1 VTPPRL
7 RRGLVVVEQV
17 YRGESSYIVK
27 DPESYKYFR
36 FRPVEV
42 VVMQEFDGEHTTAQV
57 ATALAAQGLPFG
69 PAAVEAFAA
78 KLRQL
83 GLVERSLAERSVLLM
98 ERVRAERRRRLRSAR
113 AHSSLLRM
121 RWALADPDQ
130 WLERWLPRLR
140 VCFSRPFLV
149 ASVGLFAAYAL
160 VAWTKWPEL
169 AHALAALTTPASYT
183 VELFLVFWTTAMVV
197 IVVHELGHA
206 FTCKYFGG
214 QVHEMGAMLIYFQ
227 PAFYCNVNDAWTFR
241 DRAARLWVTA
251 AGSWIQLVLAGL
263 AAIVWWA
270 AEPETLISQIALAAM
285 VIGGVTT
292 VLANANPLIPLD
304 GYYAL
309 SDYLEIPNLRTRAF
323 AYVGWLVRR
332 YGLRLAVP
340 PPPADPHERRAFLI
354 YGTLALLY
362 SVTILTLLAGAA
374 FGWASRALGTIGVLA
389 LALVLWGALRSKL
402 QGLGRA
408 LVTSIREHGA
418 LWRSRR
424 FWSRA
429 GGTAALVAIGGLLVP
444 WPITV
449 QGAFTARPLL
459 ELAVSAPEGGVLAQV
474 FVREGERVPPG
485 ARLALIRSFPLER
498 RAAVLQRIVDSLTAT
513 AAQARARGP
522 TAEVRRR
529 EAARGAWTAEQD
541 GLERRLAALALRAPV
556 AGVVATARL
565 EERLG
570 RSMSAGEEVVRLLE
584 PDSVELV
591 VALERAGATLVRSGQ
606 VAALFARVG
615 AGHSLQAHVT
625 SVRAA
630 ATEQGLVEARI
641 RVATRAAGLR
651 PGVTGEAKIVVR
663 QSNVWGAL
671 AWAVRKRIRS
681 DLLL

>member
-1 VTPPRL
+1 MTAPRL
-7 RRGLVVVEQV
+7 RPGLVVVEQV

-27 DPESYKYFR
+27 DSESHKYFR
-36 FRPVEV
+36 FRPVEL
-42 VVMQEFDGEHTTAQV
+42 VVMQEFDGERTTAQI
-57 ATALAAQGLPFG
+57 AAALAAQGLPFG

-98 ERVRAERRRRLRSAR
+98 ERVRAERRRRLRNP
-113 AHSSLLRM
+113 HTGSSLLRM

-149 ASVGLFAAYAL
+149 ASVGLFAVYAF
-160 VAWTKWPEL
+160 VAWTQWPDL
-169 AHALAALTTPASYT
+169 AHALATLTRPSSYT
-183 VELFLVFWTTAMVV
+183 LEMFLVFWTTGMVV

-251 AGSWIQLVLAGL
+251 AGSWIQLVVAGL

-270 AEPETLISQIALAAM
+270 AVPDTLISQIALAAM

-323 AYVGWLVRR
+323 GYVGWLVRR

-340 PPPADPHERRAFLI
+340 PPPADPHERRAFVI
-354 YGTLALLY
+354 YGTLAFLY
-362 SVTILTLLAGAA
+362 SITILILLAGAA
-374 FGWASRALGTIGVLA
+374 FGWASRALGAVGVLA
-389 LALVLWGALRSKL
+389 FALVLWGALRNKL
-402 QGLGRA
+402 QEWGRA
-408 LVTSIREHGA
+408 LVTSVREHRA

-429 GGTAALVAIGGLLVP
+429 GGAAVLVAVGGLLVP

-474 FVREGERVPPG
+474 FVTEGERVPPG
-485 ARLALIRSFPLER
+485 ARLGLIRSFALER
-498 RAAVLQRIVDSLTAT
+498 RAAELQRIVDSLTAA

-529 EAARGAWTAEQD
+529 EAAREARAAEQD
-541 GLERRLAALALRAPV
+541 GVERRLAALALRAPV
-556 AGVVATARL
+556 PGVVATRRP
-565 EERLG
+565 EERVG
-570 RSMSAGEEVVRLLE
+570 RWISAGEEVVRLFE
-584 PDSVELV
+584 PDSVDLV
-591 VALERAGATLVRSGQ
+591 VVLERAGATLVRRGQ

-615 AGHSLQAHVT
+615 AGHSLEAHVM
-625 SVRAA
+625 SVAAA

-641 RVATRAAGLR
+641 RVAGVR

-671 AWAVRKRIRS
+671 SWAVRKRIRS

>member
-1 VTPPRL
+1 MTAPRL
-7 RRGLVVVEQV
+7 RPGLVVVEQV

-27 DPESYKYFR
+27 DPESQKYFR

-42 VVMQEFDGEHTTAQV
+42 VVMQEFDGERTTAQI
-57 ATALAAQGLPFG
+57 AAALAAQGLPFG

-98 ERVRAERRRRLRSAR
+98 ERVRAERRRRLRSPHAD
-113 AHSSLLRM
+113 SSLLRM

-149 ASVGLFAAYAL
+149 ASVGLFAVYAF
-160 VAWTKWPEL
+160 VAWTQWPDL
-169 AHALAALTTPASYT
+169 AHALATLTRPASYT
-183 VELFLVFWTTAMVV
+183 LEMFLVFWTTGMVV

-251 AGSWIQLVLAGL
+251 AGSWIQLVVAGL

-270 AEPETLISQIALAAM
+270 AVPDTLISQIALAAM

-323 AYVGWLVRR
+323 GYVGWLVRR

-340 PPPADPHERRAFLI
+340 PPPADPHERRAFVI
-354 YGTLALLY
+354 YGTLAFLY
-362 SVTILTLLAGAA
+362 SITILILVAGAA
-374 FGWASRALGTIGVLA
+374 FGWASRALGAVGVLA
-389 LALVLWGALRSKL
+389 FALVLWGALRNKL
-402 QGLGRA
+402 QEWGRA
-408 LVTSIREHGA
+408 LVTSVREHRA

-429 GGTAALVAIGGLLVP
+429 GGAAVLVAVGGLLVP

-474 FVREGERVPPG
+474 FVTEGERVPPG
-485 ARLALIRSFPLER
+485 ARLGLIRSFALER
-498 RAAVLQRIVDSLTAT
+498 RAAELQRIVDSLTAA

-529 EAARGAWTAEQD
+529 EAAREARAAEQD
-541 GLERRLAALALRAPV
+541 GVERRLAALALRAPV
-556 AGVVATARL
+556 PGVVATRRP
-565 EERLG
+565 EERVG
-570 RSMSAGEEVVRLLE
+570 RWISAGEEVVRLFE
-584 PDSVELV
+584 PDSVDLV
-591 VALERAGATLVRSGQ
+591 VVLERAGATLVRRGQ

-615 AGHSLQAHVT
+615 AGHSLEAHVT
-625 SVRAA
+625 SVAAA

-641 RVATRAAGLR
+641 RVAGVR

-671 AWAVRKRIRS
+671 SWAVRKRIRS

>member
-1 VTPPRL
+1 MISPSPRL

-17 YRGESSYIVK
+17 YRGE
-27 DPESYKYFR
+27 
-36 FRPVEV
+36 
-42 VVMQEFDGEHTTAQV
+42 
-57 ATALAAQGLPFG
+57 
-69 PAAVEAFAA
+69 
-78 KLRQL
+78 
-83 GLVERSLAERSVLLM
+83 
-98 ERVRAERRRRLRSAR
+98 RRRRRRSTH
-113 AHSSLLRM
+113 AHTSLLRM
-121 RWALADPDQ
+121 RWALADPDL
-130 WLERWLPRLR
+130 WLARWLPRLR

-149 ASVGLFAAYAL
+149 ASIGLFAAYAL

-169 AHALAALTTPASYT
+169 VHALAALTRPASYT
-183 VELFLVFWTTAMVV
+183 VGMFLVFWTTGMVV

-214 QVHEMGAMLIYFQ
+214 QVHEMGAMLIYFS

-251 AGSWIQLVLAGL
+251 AGTWIQLVVAGL

-270 AEPETLISQIALAAM
+270 AEPDTLISKMALAAI
-285 VIGGVTT
+285 VIGGVPP
-292 VLANANPLIPLD
+292 VLANANPLTPLD
-304 GYYAL
+304 VYYAL
-309 SDYLEIPNLRTRAF
+309 TDSLEIPNLRPRAF
-323 AYVGWLVRR
+323 GYVGWLVRR
-332 YGLRLAVP
+332 YGLGLAVP
-340 PPPADPHERRAFLI
+340 PPAADPHERRAFLI

-362 SVTILTLLAGAA
+362 SVTILTLLATAA
-374 FGWASRALGTIGVLA
+374 FGWASRALGTLGVLA
-389 LALVLWGALRSKL
+389 LALVLWGALQNKL
-402 QGLGRA
+402 RGLGRA

-429 GGTAALVAIGGLLVP
+429 GGAAALVAIGGLLVP

-449 QGAFTARPLL
+449 QGVFTARPLL

-498 RAAVLQRIVDSLTAT
+498 RAAVLQRIVDSLTAA

-529 EAARGAWTAEQD
+529 EAAREARAAEQD
-541 GLERRLAALALRAPV
+541 GVERRLAALALRAPV
-556 AGVVATARL
+556 PGVVATRRP
-565 EERLG
+565 EERVG
-570 RSMSAGEEVVRLLE
+570 RWISAGEEVVRLFE
-584 PDSVELV
+584 PDSVDLV
-591 VALERAGATLVRSGQ
+591 VVLERAGATLVRRGQ

-615 AGHSLQAHVT
+615 AGHSLEAHVT
-625 SVRAA
+625 SVAAA

-641 RVATRAAGLR
+641 RVAGVR

-671 AWAVRKRIRS
+671 SWAVRKRIRS

>member
-1 VTPPRL
+1 MTAPRL
-7 RRGLVVVEQV
+7 RPGLVVVEQV

-27 DPESYKYFR
+27 DPESQKYFR
-36 FRPVEV
+36 FRPVEL
-42 VVMQEFDGEHTTAQV
+42 VVMQEFDGERTTAQI
-57 ATALAAQGLPFG
+57 AAALAAQGLPFG

-98 ERVRAERRRRLRSAR
+98 ERVRAERRRRLRSPR

-149 ASVGLFAAYAL
+149 ASVGLFAVYAF
-160 VAWTKWPEL
+160 VAWTQWPDL
-169 AHALAALTTPASYT
+169 AHALATLTRPASYT
-183 VELFLVFWTTAMVV
+183 LEMFLVFWTTGMVV

-251 AGSWIQLVLAGL
+251 AGSWIQLVVAGF

-270 AEPETLISQIALAAM
+270 AVPDTLISQIALAAM

-323 AYVGWLVRR
+323 SYVGWLVRR

-340 PPPADPHERRAFLI
+340 PPPTDPHERRAFLI

-362 SVTILTLLAGAA
+362 SVTILLLLAGAA
-374 FGWASRALGTIGVLA
+374 FGWVSRALGTIGVLA
-389 LALVLWGALRSKL
+389 LALVLWGALRNKL
-402 QGLGRA
+402 RGWGRA
-408 LVTSIREHGA
+408 LVTSIREHRA

-429 GGTAALVAIGGLLVP
+429 GGTAALAAIGGLLVP

-474 FVREGERVPPG
+474 FVREGERVAPG
-485 ARLALIRSFPLER
+485 AQLALIRSFPLER

-529 EAARGAWTAEQD
+529 EAARGAWAAEQD
-541 GLERRLAALALRAPV
+541 GVERRLAALALRAPV

-565 EERLG
+565 EERVG
-570 RSMSAGEEVVRLLE
+570 RSMPAGEEVVRLLE
-584 PDSVELV
+584 PDSLELV
-591 VALERAGATLVRSGQ
+591 VALDRAGATLVRRGQ
-606 VAALFARVG
+606 IAALFARVG
-615 AGHSLQAHVT
+615 AGHALEAPVS
-625 SVRAA
+625 SVGAA
-630 ATEQGLVEARI
+630 ATAQGLVEARI
-641 RVATRAAGLR
+641 RVATRVAGLR
-651 PGVTGEAKIVVR
+651 PGVTGEARIVVR

>member
-1 VTPPRL
+1 MTAPRL
-7 RRGLVVVEQV
+7 RPGLVVVEQV

-27 DPESYKYFR
+27 DPESHKYFR
-36 FRPVEV
+36 FRPVEL
-42 VVMQEFDGEHTTAQV
+42 VVMQEFDGERTTAQI
-57 ATALAAQGLPFG
+57 AAALAAQGLPFG

-98 ERVRAERRRRLRSAR
+98 ERVRAERRRRLRSPHAD
-113 AHSSLLRM
+113 SSLLRM

-149 ASVGLFAAYAL
+149 ASVGLFAVYAF
-160 VAWTKWPEL
+160 VAWTQWPDL
-169 AHALAALTTPASYT
+169 AHALATLTRPASYT
-183 VELFLVFWTTAMVV
+183 LEMFLVFWTTGMVV

-251 AGSWIQLVLAGL
+251 AGSWIQLVVAGL

-270 AEPETLISQIALAAM
+270 AVPDTLISQIALAAM

-323 AYVGWLVRR
+323 GYVGWLVRR

-340 PPPADPHERRAFLI
+340 PPPADPHERRAFVI
-354 YGTLALLY
+354 YGTLAFLY
-362 SVTILTLLAGAA
+362 SITILILLAGAA
-374 FGWASRALGTIGVLA
+374 FGWASRALGAVGVLA
-389 LALVLWGALRSKL
+389 FALVLWGALRNKL
-402 QGLGRA
+402 QEWGRA
-408 LVTSIREHGA
+408 LVTSVREHRA

-429 GGTAALVAIGGLLVP
+429 GGAAVLVAVGGLLVP

-449 QGAFTARPLL
+449 RGAFTARPL

-474 FVREGERVPPG
+474 FVTEGERVPPG
-485 ARLALIRSFPLER
+485 ARLGLIRSFALER
-498 RAAVLQRIVDSLTAT
+498 RAAELQRIVDSLTAA

-529 EAARGAWTAEQD
+529 EAAREARAAEQD
-541 GLERRLAALALRAPV
+541 GVERRLAALALRAPV
-556 AGVVATARL
+556 PGVVATRRP
-565 EERLG
+565 EERVG
-570 RSMSAGEEVVRLLE
+570 RWISAGEEVVRLFE
-584 PDSVELV
+584 PDSVDLV
-591 VALERAGATLVRSGQ
+591 VVLERAGATLVRRGQ

-615 AGHSLQAHVT
+615 AGHSLEAHVT
-625 SVRAA
+625 SVAAA

-641 RVATRAAGLR
+641 RVAGVR

-671 AWAVRKRIRS
+671 SWAVRKRIRS

>member
-1 VTPPRL
+1 MTAPRL
-7 RRGLVVVEQV
+7 RPGLVVVEQV

-27 DPESYKYFR
+27 DSESHKYFR
-36 FRPVEV
+36 FRPVELI
-42 VVMQEFDGEHTTAQV
+42 VMQEFDGERTTAQI
-57 ATALAAQGLPFG
+57 AAALAAQGLPFG

-98 ERVRAERRRRLRSAR
+98 ERVRAERRRRLRNPHAG
-113 AHSSLLRM
+113 SSLLRM

-149 ASVGLFAAYAL
+149 ASVGLFAVYAF
-160 VAWTKWPEL
+160 VAWTQWPDL
-169 AHALAALTTPASYT
+169 AHALATLTRPASYT
-183 VELFLVFWTTAMVV
+183 LEMFLVFWTTGMVV

-206 FTCKYFGG
+206 FTCKYFSG

-251 AGSWIQLVLAGL
+251 AGSWIQLVVAGL

-270 AEPETLISQIALAAM
+270 AVPDTLISQIALAAM

-323 AYVGWLVRR
+323 GYVGWLVRR

-340 PPPADPHERRAFLI
+340 PPPADPHERRAFVI
-354 YGTLALLY
+354 YGTLAFLY
-362 SVTILTLLAGAA
+362 SITILILVAGAA
-374 FGWASRALGTIGVLA
+374 FGWASRALGAVGVLA
-389 LALVLWGALRSKL
+389 FALVLWGALRNKL
-402 QGLGRA
+402 QEWGRA
-408 LVTSIREHGA
+408 LVTSVREHRA

-429 GGTAALVAIGGLLVP
+429 GGAAVLVAVGGLLVP

-474 FVREGERVPPG
+474 FVTEGERVPPG
-485 ARLALIRSFPLER
+485 ARLGLIRSFALER
-498 RAAVLQRIVDSLTAT
+498 RAAELQRIVDSLTAA

-529 EAARGAWTAEQD
+529 EAAREARAAEQD
-541 GLERRLAALALRAPV
+541 GVERRLAALALRAPV
-556 AGVVATARL
+556 PGVVATRRP
-565 EERLG
+565 EERVG
-570 RSMSAGEEVVRLLE
+570 RWISAGEEVVRLFE
-584 PDSVELV
+584 PDSVDLV
-591 VALERAGATLVRSGQ
+591 VVLERAGATLVRRGQ

-615 AGHSLQAHVT
+615 AGHSLEAHVT
-625 SVRAA
+625 SVAAA

-641 RVATRAAGLR
+641 RVAGVR

-671 AWAVRKRIRS
+671 SWAVRKRIRS